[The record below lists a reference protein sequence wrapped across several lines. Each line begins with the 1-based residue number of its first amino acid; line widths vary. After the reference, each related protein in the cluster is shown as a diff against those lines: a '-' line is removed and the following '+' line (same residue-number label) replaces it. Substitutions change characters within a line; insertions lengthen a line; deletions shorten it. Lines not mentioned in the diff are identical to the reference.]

1 MNLPTMQG
9 NSSGAGVA
17 RKLSVMEHAAY
28 GAACLGLA
36 VVFILAA
43 WLDPDP
49 AGLGTHTQL
58 HLPPCGFY
66 EVFHKPCPSC
76 GMTTAFAM
84 MIHGHP
90 VRAVRAQPAGA
101 AVFVAA
107 VLLAF
112 YLPWAWARRR
122 PPLALLDSPAFLPIV
137 LGLITIILVVWVV
150 RVI

>member
-1 MNLPTMQG
+1 MKG
-9 NSSGAGVA
+9 NPSQESVP
-17 RKLSVMEHAAY
+17 RRLSALEHAAY
-28 GAACLGLA
+28 GVLFFALATVFVLA
-36 VVFILAA
+36 V
-43 WLDPDP
+43 WLQPDP

-66 EVFHKPCPSC
+66 QVFHKPCPSC
-76 GMTTAFAM
+76 GMTTAFAW

-107 VLLAF
+107 VVLAL

-122 PPLALLDSPAFLPIV
+122 PPVALLETRAFLPVV
-137 LGLITIILVVWVV
+137 LGLIAIILVVWMV
-150 RVI
+150 RVV